1 MKLSHARAIY
11 QQSQKTPLIQIF
23 GERGNEF
30 GRTANVYFDGD
41 HCGFGLQGNA
51 DGTEWWVAHYV
62 YGGSYA
68 EGATKKEAALAFA
81 NKRLPWLKERAK
93 SRKLA
98 AKIVEKYGIGP
109 VVAQEGTTW
118 VARLDGKV
126 VGKAANYS
134 AAMKIGLRAEKQG
147 KENV

>member
-11 QQSQKTPLIQIF
+11 QHSQKTPLIQIF
-23 GERGNEF
+23 GEKGDEF

-41 HCGFGLQGNA
+41 HCGYGLMGNA
-51 DGTEWWVAHYV
+51 DGTEWWVAHFV

-68 EGATKKEAALAFA
+68 EGATKKEAVLAFA
-81 NKRLPWLKERAK
+81 EKRLPWIKERAK

-98 AKIVEKYGIGP
+98 AKIVAKYGVGP
-109 VVAQEGTTW
+109 IVEQEGGTW
-118 VARLDGKV
+118 VARIDGEV

-134 AAMKIGLRAEKQG
+134 AAMKIGLRAEKEM
-147 KENV
+147 KTA